1 MSRRSSFGRS
11 LAAVASASALSLAIS
26 IVTLL
31 LIPKVM
37 SVDDFGYWQ
46 LYIFYLGY
54 AGFAHLGMLDGLY
67 LEYGGRQLE
76 DLPQRT
82 LRGQFTILMGLQLLG
97 AVALVI
103 LGVQVG
109 DPHHRFVLFS
119 TALGLVAVNLRM
131 YFMRLLQAVG
141 KLKHYAVLMVTD
153 RLLFISTVVAL
164 LLFKQLTIERM
175 LVVDVVARFAA
186 LALAIVMFR
195 SLALGVLPAWKKAFT
210 ASRVSIAIGLPLLAS
225 GVANL
230 LVPGFMR
237 ISIERGWPISE
248 FGKTSLA
255 LSVLG
260 LLTTLIATVGT
271 TLFPELRRMDAE
283 QQLRTYQ
290 RLRSMI
296 LTLGLLIL
304 PMYYVAALFI
314 LIWLPQ
320 YRDSVLFLALLFPA
334 ILFET
339 RTNVINIPF
348 CNALRRERQMLL
360 ANLTGCLL
368 SATLAVVVFAIRNL
382 ELAMALIGLLMAIQ
396 CYLLEIPVRRKLQV
410 AFARRD
416 LGVELVAI
424 GIFVAS
430 LFLPSSILGFALA
443 CCGTAVGLALRGRE
457 SKDDFGFIA
466 GLLRR
471 ARPSTSGQ

>member
-1 MSRRSSFGRS
+1 MSKRSSFGRS

-26 IVTLL
+26 ILTLL

-37 SVDDFGYWQ
+37 PVDDFGYWQ

-67 LEYGGRQLE
+67 LEYGGRQLD
-76 DLPQRT
+76 DLPQRP
-82 LRGQFTILMGLQLLG
+82 LRGQFAILTGLQVG
-97 AVALVI
+97 GALVLVV
-103 LGVQVG
+103 LGTQVG
-109 DPHHRFVLFS
+109 DPNHRLVLFS

-153 RLLFISTVVAL
+153 RLLFIVTVVGL
-164 LLFKQLTIERM
+164 LVFKQLTVERM
-175 LVVDVVARFAA
+175 LAVDVAARFVVLL
-186 LALAIVMFR
+186 LAFVMFR
-195 SLALGVLPAWKKAFT
+195 SLALGALPSVREAFT
-210 ASRVSIAIGLPLLAS
+210 ASRVSIGIGLPLLAS

-283 QQLRTYQ
+283 QQLRTYR

-314 LIWLPQ
+314 MVWLPQ
-320 YRDSVLFLALLFPA
+320 YHDSVLFLALLFPA

-348 CNALRRERQMLL
+348 CNALRKERQMLL

-368 SATLAVVVFAIRNL
+368 SAGLAVAVFAIRNL
-382 ELAMALIGLLMAIQ
+382 ELAMALIGVLMAIQ

-410 AFARRD
+410 GFPRRD

-424 GIFVAS
+424 SIFVAS
-430 LFLPSSILGFALA
+430 LLLDSALLGFAVA
-443 CCGTAVGLALRGRE
+443 CCGSLLGLALRGPAARE
-457 SKDDFGFIA
+457 DFGFIA
-466 GLLRR
+466 QLVKR
-471 ARPSTSGQ
+471 ARPGTSQQ

>member
-26 IVTLL
+26 ILTLL

-97 AVALVI
+97 AVALVV

-175 LVVDVVARFAA
+175 LAVDVVARFAA
-186 LALAIVMFR
+186 LALALVMFR
-195 SLALGVLPAWKKAFT
+195 SLL
-210 ASRVSIAIGLPLLAS
+210 
-225 GVANL
+225 
-230 LVPGFMR
+230 
-237 ISIERGWPISE
+237 
-248 FGKTSLA
+248 
-255 LSVLG
+255 
-260 LLTTLIATVGT
+260 
-271 TLFPELRRMDAE
+271 
-283 QQLRTYQ
+283 
-290 RLRSMI
+290 
-296 LTLGLLIL
+296 
-304 PMYYVAALFI
+304 
-314 LIWLPQ
+314 
-320 YRDSVLFLALLFPA
+320 
-334 ILFET
+334 
-339 RTNVINIPF
+339 
-348 CNALRRERQMLL
+348 
-360 ANLTGCLL
+360 
-368 SATLAVVVFAIRNL
+368 
-382 ELAMALIGLLMAIQ
+382 
-396 CYLLEIPVRRKLQV
+396 
-410 AFARRD
+410 
-416 LGVELVAI
+416 
-424 GIFVAS
+424 
-430 LFLPSSILGFALA
+430 
-443 CCGTAVGLALRGRE
+443 
-457 SKDDFGFIA
+457 
-466 GLLRR
+466 
-471 ARPSTSGQ
+471 

>member
-1 MSRRSSFGRS
+1 
-11 LAAVASASALSLAIS
+11 
-26 IVTLL
+26 
-31 LIPKVM
+31 M

-97 AVALVI
+97 AVALVV

-175 LVVDVVARFAA
+175 LAVDVVARFAA
-186 LALAIVMFR
+186 LALALVMFR
-195 SLALGVLPAWKKAFT
+195 SLALGVLPSWKNAFT

-271 TLFPELRRMDAE
+271 TLFPELRRMDAG
-283 QQLRTYQ
+283 QQLKTYQ

-368 SATLAVVVFAIRNL
+368 SATLAVAVFAIRNL

-396 CYLLEIPVRRKLQV
+396 CYLLEIPVRRRLQV

-416 LGVELVAI
+416 LGVELIAI

-443 CCGTAVGLALRGRE
+443 CCGTAVGLALRGKE
-457 SKDDFGFIA
+457 SRDDFGFIA
-466 GLLRR
+466 RLLRR